1 MNLDRAVFVMTG
13 ILVLA
18 SLALG
23 VYVHPLFYLLTAFVG
38 LNLILAGAAGVCFSA
53 LVLRMFGLKPGS
65 AKNTEHP

>member
-23 VYVHPLFYLLTAFVG
+23 FYVHPLFYLLTAFVG
-38 LNLILAGAAGVCFSA
+38 ANLVIAGAAGVCFSA
-53 LVLRMFGLKPGS
+53 LVLRMIGCKPG
-65 AKNTEHP
+65 AALR

>member
-23 VYVHPLFYLLTAFVG
+23 FYVHPLFYLLTAFVG
-38 LNLILAGAAGVCFSA
+38 ANLILAGASGVCFSSI
-53 LVLRMFGLKPGS
+53 VLRMFGLKPGQ
-65 AKNTEHP
+65 AIR